1 MDLDVIRSLKLYY
14 CHSLSKRYITS
25 IDGRR
30 SPTNI
35 NMLEVMTLLTV
46 AWECVSQETLMNCF
60 NKADISS
67 EGDNDPFKFLDG
79 QLKDS

>member
-1 MDLDVIRSLKLYY
+1 
-14 CHSLSKRYITS
+14 
-25 IDGRR
+25 
-30 SPTNI
+30 
-35 NMLEVMTLLTV
+35 MLEVMTLLTV

-67 EGDNDPFKFLDG
+67 ESDNDPFKFLDG